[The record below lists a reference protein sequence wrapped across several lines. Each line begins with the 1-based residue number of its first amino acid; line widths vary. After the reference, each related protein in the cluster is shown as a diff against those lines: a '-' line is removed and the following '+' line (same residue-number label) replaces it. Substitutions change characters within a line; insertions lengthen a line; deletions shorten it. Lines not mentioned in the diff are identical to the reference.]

1 MIAGIVLCVMGT
13 LTADLRCIDRFKTS
27 RRALCRYIFES
38 ELQRLLEK
46 L

>member
-1 MIAGIVLCVMGT
+1 MREPVRDRD
-13 LTADLRCIDRFKTS
+13 DLRIS
-27 RRALCRYIFES
+27 GYEIFES